1 MVKLTIFNVLYKEGD
16 VNLVVDT
23 NIEGVSVPPYLSGKL
38 VNFIVGTKPTPHLEA
53 NENGIVAPMRFG
65 GNKFVCYF
73 PWPSVRAMISHQ
85 AVVNFPPEGEKERE
99 NKGRKSTPPL
109 KLVK

>member
-53 NENGIVAPMRFG
+53 LSLIH
-65 GNKFVCYF
+65 
-73 PWPSVRAMISHQ
+73 I
-85 AVVNFPPEGEKERE
+85 
-99 NKGRKSTPPL
+99 
-109 KLVK
+109 